1 MHEIESRMSL
11 LLDQIALVTGASSGI
26 GRAIAIDLTRQG
38 ADACL
43 VGRRREALEAAA
55 EEISALGGRSH
66 VYRTDLT
73 CDPELYGL
81 AESIQQHFGRLE
93 ILVLCGG
100 AISYGPVSVASVEE
114 FDLQYRSN
122 LRCHY
127 LLVQVLLPLLIK
139 SQGQIVFVNS
149 STATRVSTDGVG
161 QFTATQYAL
170 RAIADSLRSEVN
182 ANGVRVLSVY
192 PGRTA
197 TPRMAER
204 FEQEGRT
211 YHPELLMQPED
222 VATMVTHALCLPRT
236 AEVTDIMMR
245 PMMK

>member
-100 AISYGPVSVASVEE
+100 AISYGPVCGASVEE

-149 STATRVSTDGVG
+149 STATRASAAGVG

-204 FEQEGRT
+204 FELEGRT